1 MRITRSTSVKV
12 VAGIVSSDGLYL
24 VARRPDRKAY
34 GGCLEFPGGKR
45 ELDETDMEALAR
57 EFHEELG
64 IQITAATPMMDTVS
78 GNDGEIV
85 VRVFRVT
92 EWNGVPIPREGQSIH
107 WMTSADISNS
117 VLTPATRAAVAEL

>member
-1 MRITRSTSVKV
+1 MRITRSTSVNV
-12 VAGIVSSDGLYL
+12 VAGVVSSDGLYL
-24 VARRPDRKAY
+24 VTRRPDRKAY

-45 ELDETDMEALAR
+45 ELGETDMEALTR
-57 EFHEELG
+57 EFNEELG
-64 IQITAATPMMDTVS
+64 IQITAATLMMDTVS

-107 WMTSADISNS
+107 WMTSGDISNS
-117 VLTPATRAAVAEL
+117 VLTPATRAAAAEL